1 VKLCR
6 GLRLGVSG
14 RVSRN
19 AFVEGPGL
27 VLVDMPEVP
36 GVALGRALDVGLRG
50 KPTCGGATKEA
61 LGKLSGPGE
70 VWVLTKEPSR
80 RLGSVGGGSIGIGVE
95 WPSSPSLAT
104 NGLLSR
110 LNNGLS
116 SRLNLKL
123 A

>member
-6 GLRLGVSG
+6 GLRLGVTG
-14 RVSRN
+14 KVSRN

-27 VLVDMPEVP
+27 VLVDMPGVP
-36 GVALGRALDVGLRG
+36 VVALGRALDVGLRG
-50 KPTCGGATKEA
+50 KPTCGGARKEA

-70 VWVLTKEPSR
+70 VWVLTEEPSR
-80 RLGSVGGGSIGIGVE
+80 RLGFGVG

-110 LNNGLS
+110 LNNGLL